1 MRMMNIASGSSG
13 NATYVGSGSTHIL
26 IDSGISRKRIMEGLK
41 KLELSLDDLSA
52 VLVTHEHYDHISSLA
67 MLEKAA
73 QIPVYSTAGTA
84 SALLG
89 KGILTEESGLLH
101 TIGKDEVFC
110 IGDLEVTALG
120 TSHDAADPVCF
131 RISNRGSSCAV
142 VTDLGVYDD
151 HLVDSLKGLSA
162 LMLEANHD
170 IRMLETGPYPYPLKM
185 RIAGKKGHLSNEV
198 SGQLLAKLLHDD
210 MRYIALGH
218 LSKKNNHEELARMSV
233 AYEIDTGVQ
242 EYRASDFRIDVADQ
256 EHGTQIYEF

>member
-1 MRMMNIASGSSG
+1 
-13 NATYVGSGSTHIL
+13 
-26 IDSGISRKRIMEGLK
+26 
-41 KLELSLDDLSA
+41 
-52 VLVTHEHYDHISSLA
+52 

-73 QIPVYSTAGTA
+73 QIPVYSTSGTA

-89 KGILTEESGLLH
+89 KGILTEESGLLR

-110 IGDLEVTALG
+110 IGDLEITALG